1 MAKVELERA
10 QTESAALH
18 AVVIGAGIVGAATA
32 LNLQRKGFEV
42 TIVDAQPPG
51 EGASFGNA
59 GITAR
64 CAIVP
69 VPVPGILKKFPAM
82 LMDPMGPLSVDFLH
96 VARNAK
102 WFIDYLR
109 HGRASEVKRIAAELF
124 KLTHGSIDD
133 HLALARD
140 TGGESWV
147 TERDYLY
154 IYLSRTDFEAEKF
167 AWDIRRSHGIEW
179 TELTEAELH
188 QMEPDLA
195 SGFTFGIRL
204 AQHGFALDPAK
215 LVKGLV
221 ETFQKRG
228 GKLLQAKAHE
238 IEIGETGAQAIQTDA
253 GRLAF
258 DKLVIAAGAWSA
270 TLVAQLGLKVPLM
283 SERGY
288 HVQFRNTGIHQNHPM
303 MVTSGKYVA
312 TPMTDGLRLAG
323 MVEFKPMSAPPNP
336 KLTDRL
342 KRHGRLLFPNA
353 NLEDAE
359 TWLGHRPSLPDS
371 LPVIGAVPGHPNVF
385 LAFGH
390 QHIGLSTGP
399 RTGRLVAQL
408 VAGERINED
417 LSAFRADRF

>member
-1 MAKVELERA
+1 MLETANVRPRA
-10 QTESAALH
+10 DNAALH
-18 AVVIGAGIVGAATA
+18 AIVIGAGIVGTATA
-32 LNLQRKGFEV
+32 LNLQRKGFKV

-69 VPVPGILKKFPAM
+69 VPVPGILKKFPSM
-82 LMDPMGPLSVDFLH
+82 LMDPMGPLSIDFLH

-109 HGRASEVKRIAAELF
+109 HGRASEVERIAKELF
-124 KLTHGSIDD
+124 KLTDGSIDE
-133 HLALARD
+133 HLALSRD

-154 IYLSRTDFEAEKF
+154 IYPSRSDFEAEKF
-167 AWDIRRSHGIEW
+167 AWDIRRNHGIEW
-179 TELTEAELH
+179 TELPEAELH

-195 SGFTFGIRL
+195 PGFTFGIRL
-204 AQHGFALDPAK
+204 PRHGFALDPAK

-221 ETFQKRG
+221 DTFLTRG

-238 IEIGETGAQAIQTDA
+238 FEIGEDGARVIQTDA

-288 HVQFRNTGIHQNHPM
+288 HVQFHNTGIHQNHPI

-312 TPMTDGLRLAG
+312 TPMADGLRLAG
-323 MVEFKPMSAPPNP
+323 MVEFKPMSAPPNS

-342 KRHGRLLFPNA
+342 KSHGRLLFPNA
-353 NLEDAE
+353 NLEDAI

-399 RTGRLVAQL
+399 RTGRLVSQL
-408 VAGERINED
+408 VAGERVNED

>member
-1 MAKVELERA
+1 METISSFDAND
-10 QTESAALH
+10 TALH
-18 AVVIGAGIVGAATA
+18 AVVIGAGIIGAATA
-32 LNLQRKGFEV
+32 LNLQKKGFNV

-59 GITAR
+59 GIAAR

-69 VPVPGILKKFPAM
+69 VPVPGILWKFPKM
-82 LMDPMGPLSVDFLH
+82 LLDPMGPLSVDFMY

-109 HGRASEVKRIAAELF
+109 HGRAAEVKRIASELF
-124 KLTHGSIDD
+124 KLTDGSIDD

-140 TGGESWV
+140 TGGADWMTKS
-147 TERDYLY
+147 DYLY
-154 IYLSRTDFEAEKF
+154 IYPNRRDFEAEKF
-167 AWDIRRSHGIEW
+167 GWDIRRDHGIEYS
-179 TELTEAELH
+179 EVPQAQLRD
-188 QMEPDLA
+188 MEPDLA
-195 SGFTFGIRL
+195 ANFTFGIKMP
-204 AQHGFALDPAK
+204 QHGFSLDPAK

-228 GKLLQAKAHE
+228 GQLLQAKVE
-238 IEIGETGAQAIQTDA
+238 QIEIGEAGAQAIQTKA
-253 GRLAF
+253 GRMTF
-258 DKLVIAAGAWSA
+258 DRLVIAAGAWSA
-270 TLVAQLGLKVPLM
+270 TLAAQLGVRVPLIG
-283 SERGY
+283 ERGY
-288 HVQFRNTGIHQNHPM
+288 HVQFRDTGIQQNHPM

-312 TPMTDGLRLAG
+312 TPMADGLRLAG
-323 MVEFKPMSAPPNP
+323 MVEFKALDAPANSR
-336 KLTDRL
+336 LTDRL

-353 NLEDAE
+353 NLENAE

-390 QHIGLSTGP
+390 QHIGLTTGP
-399 RTGRLVAQL
+399 RTGRLIAQL

-417 LSAFRADRF
+417 LSAFRVDRF

>member
-1 MAKVELERA
+1 MAK
-10 QTESAALH
+10 TSISSPGTNDTALH
-18 AVVIGAGIVGAATA
+18 AVVVGAGIVGTATA

-51 EGASFGNA
+51 EGTSFGNA
-59 GITAR
+59 GIAAR

-82 LMDPMGPLSVDFLH
+82 LMNPMGPLSVDFLH

-109 HGRASEVKRIAAELF
+109 HGRAAEVKRIAGELF
-124 KLTHGSIDD
+124 KLTNGSIDD

-140 TGGESWV
+140 TGGEPWI
-147 TERDYLY
+147 TERDYLH
-154 IYLSRTDFEAEKF
+154 IYPKRSDFAAEKF
-167 AWDIRRSHGIEW
+167 AWDIRRNHGIEYS
-179 TELTEAELH
+179 ELTEAELH
-188 QMEPDLA
+188 RMEPDLA

-204 AQHGFALDPAK
+204 PRHGFALDPAK

-221 ETFQKRG
+221 DTFLKRG
-228 GKLLQAKAHE
+228 GQILQAKAHE
-238 IEIGETGAQAIQTDA
+238 IEIGEKGAQAIQTDA
-253 GRLAF
+253 GRLTF

-270 TLVAQLGLKVPLM
+270 TLVAQLGVQVPLM

-288 HVQFRNTGIHQNHPM
+288 HVQFHNTGIHQNHPM

-312 TPMTDGLRLAG
+312 TPMADGLRLAG
-323 MVEFKPMSAPPNP
+323 MVEFKPMSAPPDP
-336 KLTDRL
+336 RLTDRL
-342 KRHGRLLFPNA
+342 KRHGRLLFPSA
-353 NLEDAE
+353 NLGDAE

>member
-1 MAKVELERA
+1 MTAQLAPRA
-10 QTESAALH
+10 ESAPLH
-18 AVVIGAGIVGAATA
+18 AVIVGAGIVGAATA
-32 LNLQRKGFEV
+32 LNLQRRGFEV

-69 VPVPGILKKFPAM
+69 VPVPGILLKFPAM
-82 LMDPMGPLSVDFLH
+82 LLDPLGPLSIDFLH

-109 HGRASEVKRIAAELF
+109 HGRASAVARIAAELF
-124 KLTHGSIDD
+124 KLTDGSIDE
-133 HLALARD
+133 HKALARD
-140 TGGESWV
+140 TGGAPWV

-154 IYLSRTDFEAEKF
+154 IYPTRSDFEAEAF
-167 AWDIRRSHGIEW
+167 AWKIRRSHGIEY
-179 TELTEAELH
+179 TELGAAELRAL
-188 QMEPDLA
+188 EPDLA
-195 SGFTFGIRL
+195 PGFNFAIRL
-204 AQHGFALDPAK
+204 PEHGFALDPAR

-221 ETFQKRG
+221 ETFQQRG
-228 GKLLQAKAHE
+228 GRLLQARAHE
-238 IEIGETGAQAIQTDA
+238 IETGAEGACALNTEA
-253 GRLAF
+253 GRIPF
-258 DKLVIAAGAWSA
+258 DRLVIAAGAWSA
-270 TLVAQLGLKVPLM
+270 TLAGQLGVRVPLM

-288 HVQFRNTGIHQNHPM
+288 HVQFRDPGIRHNHPL

-312 TPMTDGLRLAG
+312 TPMADGLRLAG
-323 MVEFKPMSAPPNP
+323 IVEFKPMSAPPDP
-336 KLTDRL
+336 RLSDRL
-342 KRHGRLLFPNA
+342 KRHARLLFPNA
-353 NLEDAE
+353 NLEKAE
-359 TWLGHRPSLPDS
+359 TWMGHRPSLPDS

-408 VAGERINED
+408 VAEERVNED

>member
-1 MAKVELERA
+1 MGMNTKSTPRKNGGAG
-10 QTESAALH
+10 H
-18 AVVIGAGIVGAATA
+18 AVVVGAGIIGAATA
-32 LNLQRKGFEV
+32 LNLQRRGFDV
-42 TIVDAQPPG
+42 TIVDALPPG

-59 GITAR
+59 GIAAR

-82 LMDPMGPLSVDFLH
+82 LMDPMGPLSIDFLH

-109 HGRASEVKRIAAELF
+109 HGRASEVERIAGELF
-124 KLTHGSIDD
+124 KLTDGSIDE
-133 HLALARD
+133 HLELARD
-140 TGGESWV
+140 TGGEPWV

-154 IYLSRTDFEAEKF
+154 IYPKRSDFEAEAF
-167 AWDIRRSHGIEW
+167 AWDIRRRHGIEYF
-179 TELTEAELH
+179 EVGAAELRE
-188 QMEPDLA
+188 MEPDLA
-195 SGFTFGIRL
+195 PGFTFAVRL
-204 AQHGFALDPAK
+204 PQHGFALDPAK

-228 GKLLQAKAHE
+228 GRLLQAKAHAF
-238 IEIGETGAQAIQTDA
+238 EIGAEGAHALITEA
-253 GRLAF
+253 GTVPF
-258 DKLVIAAGAWSA
+258 DRLVIAAGAWSA
-270 TLVAQLGLKVPLM
+270 TLAGQLGTRIPLM

-288 HVQFRNTGIHQNHPM
+288 HIQFPNPGIRQNHPM

-312 TPMTDGLRLAG
+312 TPMTGGLRLAG
-323 MVEFKPMSAPPNP
+323 MVEFKPMNAPPDP
-336 KLTDRL
+336 RLTDRL
-342 KRHGRLLFPNA
+342 KRHARLLFPA
-353 NLEDAE
+353 AELDDAE
-359 TWLGHRPSLPDS
+359 TWMGHRPSLPDS

-408 VAGERINED
+408 VAGEQMNED
-417 LSAFRADRF
+417 LTAFRADRF

>member
-1 MAKVELERA
+1 MAKATIARSR
-10 QTESAALH
+10 TNDRALH
-18 AVVIGAGIVGAATA
+18 AVVVGAGIVGAATA
-32 LNLQRKGFEV
+32 LNLQRRGFEV

-69 VPVPGILKKFPAM
+69 VPVPGILKKFPSM
-82 LMDPMGPLSVDFLH
+82 LTDPMGPLSMDFLH

-109 HGRASEVKRIAAELF
+109 HGRASEVERIASELF
-124 KLTHGSIDD
+124 KLTNGSIDD
-133 HLALARD
+133 HLALSRD

-154 IYLSRTDFEAEKF
+154 IYPKRSDFEAEKF
-167 AWDIRRSHGIEW
+167 AWDIRRNHGIEW
-179 TELTEAELH
+179 TELTKAELH

-195 SGFTFGIRL
+195 PGFNFGIRL
-204 AQHGFALDPAK
+204 PRHGFALDPAK

-221 ETFQKRG
+221 DTFLIRG
-228 GKLLQAKAHE
+228 GHLLLAKAHE
-238 IEIGETGAQAIQTDA
+238 IEIGEEGARAIQTDS

-288 HVQFRNTGIHQNHPM
+288 HVQFNSAGSHQKQPM

-312 TPMTDGLRLAG
+312 TPMADGLRLAG
-323 MVEFKPMSAPPNP
+323 MVEFKPMSAPPDP

-371 LPVIGAVPGHPNVF
+371 LPVIGTVPGHPNVF

-399 RTGRLVAQL
+399 RTGRLIAQL
-408 VAGERINED
+408 VAGERVNED

>member
-1 MAKVELERA
+1 MIKTSISHPGANG
-10 QTESAALH
+10 AALH

-32 LNLQRKGFEV
+32 LNLQRKGFDV

-51 EGASFGNA
+51 EGTSFGNA
-59 GITAR
+59 GIAAR

-82 LMDPMGPLSVDFLH
+82 LMDPMGPLSIDFLH

-109 HGRASEVKRIAAELF
+109 HGRAAEVKRIAGELF
-124 KLTHGSIDD
+124 KLTNGSIDD

-140 TGGESWV
+140 TGGEPWI
-147 TERDYLY
+147 TECDYLY
-154 IYLSRTDFEAEKF
+154 IYPNRRDFEAEKF
-167 AWDIRRSHGIEW
+167 SWDIRRSHGIEY

-188 QMEPDLA
+188 EMEPDLA
-195 SGFTFGIRL
+195 PGFTFGIRL
-204 AQHGFALDPAK
+204 PRHGFALDPAK

-221 ETFQKRG
+221 DTFLKRG
-228 GKLLQAKAHE
+228 GLLLQAKAHE
-238 IEIGETGAQAIQTDA
+238 IEIGENGAQAIQTDV
-253 GRLAF
+253 GRLTF

-288 HVQFRNTGIHQNHPM
+288 HVQFHNTGIRQNHPM

-312 TPMTDGLRLAG
+312 TPMADGLRLAG
-323 MVEFKPMSAPPNP
+323 MVEFKPMNAPPDP
-336 KLTDRL
+336 RLTDRL

-353 NLEDAE
+353 NLDDAE

-390 QHIGLSTGP
+390 QHIGLSTAP

-408 VAGERINED
+408 VAGERVNED